1 MASNE
6 NYTAKF
12 RIDVSDLKK
21 GIEEAN
27 KQIKL
32 ANAEFRNATAGMDD
46 WGKSADGLSAKIKQQ
61 ESIIEAEKKKLD
73 LLKEQLARVNAAQE
87 DGQKIISDL
96 SKKHEE
102 AVKAYGAES
111 EEAKKY
117 AKQLDEAQK
126 AQERNTKAA
135 EDLAL
140 KILNQDTNVKN
151 AESQLGKFEQALEE
165 LQKQEEQTAE
175 ATDDMNDNLQETDS
189 TAGNTKGVDTF
200 AVALGNLATN
210 VITNVINKLKDLIV
224 QSVEVG
230 KAFDSSMSKV
240 AAVSGAT
247 GDELQTLRDKA
258 KEMGSSTVFS
268 ASEAADAMNYMAMA
282 GWKTNDMV
290 DGLEGVLNLA
300 AASGEDLATTSDIV
314 TDALTAF
321 GLTASDSGHFAD
333 VMAAASS
340 NANTNVSMMGETFKY
355 VAPVCGTLGYSVEDA
370 SVAIGLMANAGIKAS
385 QSGTAL
391 RKGLLNLVAPS
402 DSAAT
407 QMQDLGFYT
416 EETIDTFNQVEIDKQ
431 MIAVEQASLSATKA
445 QRAYNTAVQKYG
457 EESEEAEIAAMSLN
471 IANEKARMANEK
483 LDVLQK
489 GVTQTIYGYNLAI
502 QNEDGS
508 MKSLG
513 ETVAFLRDK
522 LGGLSEAEQASAA
535 SAIFGTNAVSGMLA
549 IVNASDEDYAK
560 LTNAINEADG
570 AASDM
575 AQTMSDNLGGDV
587 TLMKSNLESLQL
599 TIYEK
604 FEPSLRKGVD
614 TLNDL
619 IDSVKGVVEW
629 ISKNLN
635 VVITTATGLL
645 TAFTAQLVANK
656 VAAIAAAAAEK
667 GLTVA
672 QYAVTTAQAALNA
685 VMAANPIGIV
695 ILAITALVAAF
706 MVLWNK
712 SEAFRNFW
720 IGLWDAI
727 KQSASV
733 VIAFLE
739 VAFKTAWDNIK
750 KVWDKVAKYFENV
763 WKAIKTVFSVVKS
776 VLTGDFESAWLGI
789 KAIWSVVS
797 AWFNNTVVK
806 PVQDFFSNMW
816 SNVKKGASDAWNG
829 ITETFAHVADWFH
842 EKFSN
847 AWQRV
852 KDVFSTGGQIFDGI
866 KEGITNAFKSVVNAI
881 IRGINKI
888 IAIPFNKIND
898 VLGTLRDF
906 EFLGK
911 KWFEGIIST
920 FDVPSIP
927 ELAKGGI
934 LKKGQVGLLE
944 GNGAEA
950 VVPLEKNTQGLQK
963 IASLLAS
970 NMGAVNPAGAGGG
983 IGGTTYNFVQ
993 NNNSP
998 KALSRYEIYRQTKN
1012 LINMTKGV

>member
-87 DGQKIISDL
+87 DGEKIISDL

-102 AVKAYGAES
+102 AVKTYGAES

-189 TAGNTKGVDTF
+189 TAGNTKGVDAF

-282 GWKTNDMV
+282 GWKTEDMI

-321 GLTASDSGHFAD
+321 GLTAEDSGHFAD

-370 SVAIGLMANAGIKAS
+370 SVDLTQNASIFRCDLRYNFYGKHYL
-385 QSGTAL
+385 TAMYNVSMPW
-391 RKGLLNLVAPS
+391 GLLGTGGMAFS
-402 DSAAT
+402 DIIHFMAQGAGLRYSYNSF
-407 QMQDLGFYT
+407 LGPVSLT
-416 EETIDTFNQVEIDKQ
+416 AHWFN
-431 MIAVEQASLSATKA
+431 
-445 QRAYNTAVQKYG
+445 
-457 EESEEAEIAAMSLN
+457 
-471 IANEKARMANEK
+471 
-483 LDVLQK
+483 
-489 GVTQTIYGYNLAI
+489 
-502 QNEDGS
+502 
-508 MKSLG
+508 
-513 ETVAFLRDK
+513 
-522 LGGLSEAEQASAA
+522 
-535 SAIFGTNAVSGMLA
+535 
-549 IVNASDEDYAK
+549 SDE
-560 LTNAINEADG
+560 NNHFG
-570 AASDM
+570 A
-575 AQTMSDNLGGDV
+575 
-587 TLMKSNLESLQL
+587 
-599 TIYEK
+599 
-604 FEPSLRKGVD
+604 
-614 TLNDL
+614 
-619 IDSVKGVVEW
+619 
-629 ISKNLN
+629 
-635 VVITTATGLL
+635 
-645 TAFTAQLVANK
+645 
-656 VAAIAAAAAEK
+656 
-667 GLTVA
+667 
-672 QYAVTTAQAALNA
+672 
-685 VMAANPIGIV
+685 
-695 ILAITALVAAF
+695 
-706 MVLWNK
+706 
-712 SEAFRNFW
+712 
-720 IGLWDAI
+720 
-727 KQSASV
+727 
-733 VIAFLE
+733 
-739 VAFKTAWDNIK
+739 
-750 KVWDKVAKYFENV
+750 YFS
-763 WKAIKTVFSVVKS
+763 F
-776 VLTGDFESAWLGI
+776 GY
-789 KAIWSVVS
+789 
-797 AWFNNTVVK
+797 
-806 PVQDFFSNMW
+806 
-816 SNVKKGASDAWNG
+816 
-829 ITETFAHVADWFH
+829 TF
-842 EKFSN
+842 
-847 AWQRV
+847 
-852 KDVFSTGGQIFDGI
+852 
-866 KEGITNAFKSVVNAI
+866 
-881 IRGINKI
+881 
-888 IAIPFNKIND
+888 
-898 VLGTLRDF
+898 
-906 EFLGK
+906 
-911 KWFEGIIST
+911 
-920 FDVPSIP
+920 
-927 ELAKGGI
+927 
-934 LKKGQVGLLE
+934 
-944 GNGAEA
+944 
-950 VVPLEKNTQGLQK
+950 
-963 IASLLAS
+963 
-970 NMGAVNPAGAGGG
+970 
-983 IGGTTYNFVQ
+983 
-993 NNNSP
+993 
-998 KALSRYEIYRQTKN
+998 
-1012 LINMTKGV
+1012 